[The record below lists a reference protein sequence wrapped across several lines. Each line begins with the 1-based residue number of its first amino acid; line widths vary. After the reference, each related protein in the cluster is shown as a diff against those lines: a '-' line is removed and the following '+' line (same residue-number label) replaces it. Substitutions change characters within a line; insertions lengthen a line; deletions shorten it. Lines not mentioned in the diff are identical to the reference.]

1 MYLYVLHWNTDSA
14 TGWNQLFQLN
24 IYITK
29 IVKWNLTDLQKI
41 LCHKNVLSLIKISS
55 EWSHHVWSDCIF
67 SPYMCSCIC
76 FSINV
81 IWLWENKQ
89 GRTHRE
95 SVQGLLVYLP
105 QLSGLKNK
113 CHANGAPAM
122 SCQSSLLGIHSD
134 LLNHL
139 KRHALLNE
147 KISSARAC
155 V

>member
-1 MYLYVLHWNTDSA
+1 MYCIETLTVPLDVINYL
-14 TGWNQLFQLN
+14 
-24 IYITK
+24 
-29 IVKWNLTDLQKI
+29 NLTFILKNRVCKMEFDWLHLHEN
-41 LCHKNVLSLIKISS
+41 LCHKNVLSLIKISP
-55 EWSHHVWSDCIF
+55 EWSHHVWPDCIF

-76 FSINV
+76 LSINV

-95 SVQGLLVYLP
+95 SVQGLLVYLL

-122 SCQSSLLGIHSD
+122 SCQSSRLGIHGD

-147 KISSARAC
+147 KISAAKAC